1 MRDKRIFLCIKY
13 IGEDMI
19 ISHRGYI
26 KKYPENS
33 YEGIFYAFNQSY
45 IDGVEFDVRV
55 TLDNKFVIIHDATTS
70 RTSNKSGYINKK
82 TYKELL
88 GYDFNGTKIPLL
100 SDILKINSNNELYDE
115 YGFYNGIVLDNISK
129 KLIEPTEYSKERVE
143 GILSFYDNKKN
154 NASWGKAN
162 VVFILSEAFSDINN
176 VSEVKFNKEIMP
188 NINRYKN
195 ENDKMVMDLIVP
207 SYGGASV
214 NTEFEVLTGS
224 SLNFFKAGF
233 IPYTQYYNEYFHAE
247 SSLDLL

>member
-19 ISHRGYI
+19 VSHRGYI

-100 SDILKINSNNELYDE
+100 SDILKINTNKIFLIELKLNDKE
-115 YGFYNGIVLDNISK
+115 YEKSK
-129 KLIEPTEYSKERVE
+129 FKLIKLLNKYKNKNLYICSFNKSIINDIKKYINFKTGVISYKKHEYD
-143 GILSFYDNKKN
+143 YDFSSINYIFFNETYLNDNMLFLWTINNK
-154 NASWGKAN
+154 
-162 VVFILSEAFSDINN
+162 FDINN
-176 VSEVKFNKEIMP
+176 IWKYYKRDTLGIITDYPKLVK
-188 NINRYKN
+188 
-195 ENDKMVMDLIVP
+195 D
-207 SYGGASV
+207 
-214 NTEFEVLTGS
+214 VLDEH
-224 SLNFFKAGF
+224 L
-233 IPYTQYYNEYFHAE
+233 
-247 SSLDLL
+247 